1 MCEKR
6 VPARI
11 ECLPIEIIQTIFL
24 HCVEFNLPRASIHI
38 ARALSD
44 PVIYTWLIRL
54 AFTIDNHES
63 RGFLTPEYLPPPLDF
78 LGLSKQE
85 RTGLQSTILG
95 TRWCTLPLMRKCQV
109 EYIKHVIAI
118 QCTRLKFSL
127 EDKDKL
133 LNLEQRFEESTS
145 IMDAQGAPSE
155 DLAEDL
161 KIFAMRES
169 IYESPGTCDD
179 CVLSIWFNSGL
190 VVLCRPVDGLS
201 FPVSE
206 EEYRF
211 PACVSTTP
219 RMPDKLLRPPWTPN
233 KLSFLALLAEEAYID
248 EDENFECSR
257 RILRQVIRDR
267 DLGTFQR
274 LLGLCIRLRCY
285 NYPRDWPLLPCH
297 FRAAIKYADERDD
310 PFIRFM
316 VEKRWC
322 DVPEDI
328 QLKDELLRRY
338 NAAGAEYKWI
348 QKHDVVS

>member
-1 MCEKR
+1 MSEKR

-11 ECLPIEIIQTIFL
+11 ERLPVEIIQTIFL

-54 AFTIDNHES
+54 AFTIDNDES
-63 RGFLTPEYLPPPLDF
+63 RGILTPEYLPPPLDF

-85 RTGLQSTILG
+85 RTGLQSAILG
-95 TRWCTLPLMRKCQV
+95 TRWCTLPLMRKCQL

-118 QCTRLKFSL
+118 QCTRLRFSS
-127 EDKDKL
+127 EDKNKL
-133 LNLEQRFEESTS
+133 SNLEQRFEESTS
-145 IMDAQGAPSE
+145 IMDAQGAPNRDPVSDIKLFATRE
-155 DLAEDL
+155 DTFSSDPE
-161 KIFAMRES
+161 
-169 IYESPGTCDD
+169 D
-179 CVLSIWFNSGL
+179 CVLDVWFNWAL
-190 VVLCRPVDGLS
+190 VVIGRPVDES
-201 FPVSE
+201 FAVSE

-219 RMPDKLLRPPWTPN
+219 RMPDKLLCPPWTPD
-233 KLSFLALLAEEAYID
+233 KLSFLTLLAEEAYID

-274 LLGLCIRLRCY
+274 LLGLCIRLMCY
-285 NYPRDWPLLPCH
+285 NYSRDWPLLSCH
-297 FRAAIKYADERDD
+297 FRAALKYADERDD
-310 PFIRFM
+310 PFIKLL
-316 VEKRWC
+316 VEKRWR

-338 NAAGAEYKWI
+338 NAAGVDKWI
-348 QKHDVVS
+348 QKH

>member
-1 MCEKR
+1 MSEKR

-11 ECLPIEIIQTIFL
+11 ECLPVEIIQTIFL

-44 PVIYTWLIRL
+44 PIIYTWLIRL

-63 RGFLTPEYLPPPLDF
+63 RGILTPEYLPPPLDF

-95 TRWCTLPLMRKCQV
+95 SRWCTLPLMRKCQAGFL
-109 EYIKHVIAI
+109 KHVIAI
-118 QCTRLKFSL
+118 QCNRLEFSS
-127 EDKDKL
+127 EDKNKL
-133 LNLEQRFEESTS
+133 SNLEQRFEESTS
-145 IMDAQGAPSE
+145 KMDAQGAPSK
-155 DLAEDL
+155 DSVDL
-161 KIFAMRES
+161 KILAMRES
-169 IYESPGTCDD
+169 TYGSLGTYDD
-179 CVLSIWFNSGL
+179 CVLSIWFNWGL
-190 VVLCRPVDGLS
+190 VVLGRPVYELP

-211 PACVSTTP
+211 PACVSTMP
-219 RMPDKLLRPPWTPN
+219 RMPDKLLCPPWTPD

-285 NYPRDWPLLPCH
+285 NYSRDWPLLPCH
-297 FRAAIKYADERDD
+297 FRAALKYADERDD
-310 PFIRFM
+310 PFIKLL

-348 QKHDVVS
+348 QKH

>member
-1 MCEKR
+1 MSEKR

-11 ECLPIEIIQTIFL
+11 ECLPVEIIQIIFL

-63 RGFLTPEYLPPPLDF
+63 RGILTLEYLPPPLDF
-78 LGLSKQE
+78 YGLSKQE
-85 RTGLQSTILG
+85 RTGLQSAILG
-95 TRWCTLPLMRKCQV
+95 TRWCTLPLVRKCQV

-118 QCTRLKFSL
+118 QCTRLKFSS
-127 EDKDKL
+127 EDKNKL
-133 LNLEQRFEESTS
+133 SNLEQRFEESTR
-145 IMDAQGAPSE
+145 IMDAQDAPSE
-155 DLAEDL
+155 NLVEDL
-161 KIFAMRES
+161 KILAMCKS
-169 IYESPGTCDD
+169 INGIPDTYGS

-190 VVLCRPVDGLS
+190 VVLNRLVDGLS

-211 PACVSTTP
+211 PACVSTMP
-219 RMPDKLLRPPWTPN
+219 RMPEKLLCPPWTPD
-233 KLSFLALLAEEAYID
+233 KLSFLALLAEGAYID

-274 LLGLCIRLRCY
+274 LLGLCIRLKCY
-285 NYPRDWPLLPCH
+285 NYSRDWPLLPCH

-310 PFIRFM
+310 PFIKLL

-328 QLKDELLRRY
+328 HLKDELLRRY
-338 NAAGAEYKWI
+338 NAAEVDKWI
-348 QKHDVVS
+348 HKH